1 MEDRFRRV
9 EKKFLS
15 LKEDFR
21 QGRISQREFIDAL
34 KQLRF
39 RDDAGKFWMIGAR
52 TAKWYCFDYHKNDWV
67 QSEPPSLGKH
77 RAICIYCGFENDLE
91 AEFCARCGNVPREDE
106 GTKAGLVCPRC
117 GTRLEAP
124 DASCPVCLTPS
135 SVLQDVPQDAVPRA
149 AGDEALASGGQAESL
164 FVVRSVRAISFFWF
178 CGGLGVFA
186 GILAGL
192 LVGVTGF
199 FPGFVARLPDF
210 LTSIQGTLQGG
221 IVFPLFGAVLGFAC
235 LGGAGFIL
243 AELSNV
249 VLSLVGGLRFQ
260 AGRTSP
266 GPKP

>member
-1 MEDRFRRV
+1 MEDRFRKV

-21 QGRISQREFIDAL
+21 QGRISQREFIEAL

-52 TAKWYCFDYHKNDWV
+52 TAKWYCFDYQKNDWV

-77 RAICIYCGFENDLE
+77 RVICIYCGFENDLE
-91 AEFCARCGNVPREDE
+91 AEFCARCGNVPREEE
-106 GTKAGLVCPRC
+106 GAKTEPVCPRC

-124 DASCPVCLTPS
+124 GASCPVCLTPS
-135 SVLQDVPQDAVPRA
+135 AGLQELPREAVPQ
-149 AGDEALASGGQAESL
+149 ALAPVGQEQQAETT
-164 FVVRSVRAISFFWF
+164 FVIRSVRAVSFFWF
-178 CGGLGVFA
+178 FGGLGVFV

-199 FPGFVARLPDF
+199 FPGFIARLPDF

-221 IVFPLFGAVLGFAC
+221 IIFPLIGAVLGFAC
-235 LGGAGFIL
+235 LGGAGFLL

-249 VLSLVGGLRFQ
+249 VLSLMGGLKLQ
-260 AGRTSP
+260 TGATSP
-266 GPKP
+266 GAKS